1 MGSAVI
7 EPPQASTQPPP
18 TQTVIKAETAST
30 ALSWPEK
37 AKAVVVKDQAGYD
50 NAVAMGQDVVTLR
63 KEIEK
68 EFADPKK
75 KAFEAHRAI
84 TAMEKKYLDPLVQA
98 ETILKDSIRKFTA
111 EQERIRLENERILR
125 EQQARMEEE
134 ARLAAAVEAEQ
145 AGATEAEVQA
155 VIEEPVYV
163 APVIAAPT
171 FAKASGTSNPV
182 TWSAQVVDMKKL
194 CAEIAAGR
202 QPETLLVPNQPV
214 LNKMAV
220 ALKSALSIPGV
231 KAVSTQGV
239 RFR

>member
-1 MGSAVI
+1 MESQVI
-7 EPPQASTQPPP
+7 EESKASL
-18 TQTVIKAETAST
+18 
-30 ALSWPEK
+30 ALSWPDK
-37 AKAVVVKDQAGYD
+37 AKAIVVSDQPSYD
-50 NAVAMGQDVVTLR
+50 AAVSVGRDIVALR
-63 KEIEK
+63 KEIEAQFK
-68 EFADPKK
+68 EPKE
-75 KAFEAHRAI
+75 KAYAAHKSI
-84 TAMEKKYLDPLVQA
+84 TAMEKRYLDPLVQA

-125 EQQARMEEE
+125 EQQARLEEE

-155 VIEEPVYV
+155 VIEEPVFV

-171 FAKASGTSNPV
+171 FNKATGTSNPV